1 MRLWHNLPWKWK
13 LLVAF
18 VSIIVCPM
26 LITILIISER
36 MEKRFE
42 ETQEQELLHRVDL
55 VQNLLSKSQTEALRY
70 VSLIQDNEELI
81 QATYYAKL
89 IGDKIGLEKVL
100 QKIFTTLD
108 TGELWDIDELAIY
121 NVDKTLLAQVYNQGY
136 SHPSPSLL
144 IQQALAGQKLTTTAY
159 EEDRNKFVIQAMGPL
174 HSQEEVIAVVMV
186 GFHLNGRFTRQFK
199 EMTGAEF
206 GLLYQGKMIVASHPG
221 MQQQP
226 WDLASFPSAKEVQ
239 IRRAVLIDGV
249 PYIMA
254 FTPLQDVQNRVI
266 GLLAIGLDK
275 TEGQR
280 TITET
285 RWVLFIV
292 TILIMSLTVL
302 ISYKLAKVLA
312 RPVWELRKGV
322 EKIRQG
328 NLTHRLSIR
337 GRDEMG
343 KLALSFNQMTESLEE
358 KTSRLERK
366 NRELA
371 VINAIA
377 TTASQSLHLD
387 NILHE
392 VLAQLLEVMEID
404 CGAVFLMDEN
414 QQKPVLRAHAG
425 LSEQSISLTIL
436 KQAEEYVA
444 RIAQFDQPLVITNPE
459 RESNSSARSSNQEN
473 YPVIVHLPLQSKGK
487 MLGVLSLC
495 SKITRPIISQ
505 EFNLLIAI
513 ASQISMAIENAALYA
528 DLQHQMEKLQT
539 TQIQLLQSEK
549 MSALGKLISG
559 VAHELNNPLTSV
571 IGFAELLSSQY
582 QADKKIYE
590 GLMRIQ
596 QEATRAAKIVKNLL
610 TFARQYKPERK
621 VLSIHEVIEK
631 TLELRAYEFKTHNIQ
646 VVKDFDSSLPATVG
660 DFHQLQQ
667 VMLNLINNAEQAM
680 LEAHGCGILTLKT
693 RWVMP
698 SDSHYGQPDSQ
709 TGHPLTPFIQISIT
723 DDGPGIPP
731 KHLQRIFDPFFTT
744 KTVGKGTGLGLSICY
759 SIIQAHGGRI
769 YATSHGK
776 GTTFFIELPGQL
788 DESLEEASRDEIP
801 QRQVF
806 SGKNILLVEDEA
818 TIQEVI
824 QEILASWGCQ
834 VEPTGNGLEALEK
847 LQQKDY
853 DLIISDIYMPGASG
867 RDLYHWL
874 KEYHP
879 ELLQR
884 IVFIT
889 GDTVSPENRR
899 FLTET
904 GVRYLGKP
912 FSLREFTEII
922 QEELRKE

>member
-1 MRLWHNLPWKWK
+1 MRLWHNLQWKWK

-70 VSLIQDNEELI
+70 VSLLQDNEELI

-89 IGDKIGLEKVL
+89 IGDKIGLAKVI
-100 QKIFTTLD
+100 QRIFTTLD
-108 TGELWDIDELAIY
+108 AGELWDIDELAIY
-121 NVDKTLLAQVYNQGY
+121 NVDQTLLAQVYNHDY

-144 IQQALAGQKLTTTAY
+144 IHQSLAGQKIKNIAY
-159 EEDRNKFVIQAMGPL
+159 EENRNKFGIQAMGPL
-174 HSQEEVIAVVMV
+174 YSQQELIAVVMV
-186 GFHLNGRFTRQFK
+186 GFHLNGGFTRQFK

-206 GLLYQGKMIVASHPG
+206 GLLYQGKMVVASHPG
-221 MQQQP
+221 MQRQP

-275 TEGQR
+275 TDGQR

-292 TILIMSLTVL
+292 TVLIMGLTVL

-312 RPVWELRKGV
+312 RPVWELQEGV

-328 NLTHRLSIR
+328 QLTYRLPIR

-358 KTSRLERK
+358 KTSRLERR

-371 VINAIA
+371 VLNAIA
-377 TTASQSLHLD
+377 TTANQSLHLD
-387 NILHE
+387 NILHK
-392 VLAQLLEVMEID
+392 VLAQLLEVMEMD

-425 LSEQSISLTIL
+425 LSEPSMSLTIL
-436 KQAEEYVA
+436 KQAEEYVT
-444 RIAQFDQPLVITNPE
+444 RITQFDQPLVITNQEKKTRSP
-459 RESNSSARSSNQEN
+459 AASSNPEDYQ
-473 YPVIVHLPLQSKGK
+473 VLVHLPLQSKGK

-513 ASQISMAIENAALYA
+513 ASQISIAIENAALYA
-528 DLQHQMEKLQT
+528 NLQHHVEKLQT

-582 QADKKIYE
+582 HADKKIHE
-590 GLMRIQ
+590 RLKRIQ

-646 VVKDFDSSLPATVG
+646 VVKDFDTSLPAMVG

-693 RWVMP
+693 RRVMP
-698 SDSHYGQPDSQ
+698 SDSHVQPDSQ
-709 TGHPLTPFIQISIT
+709 ADHPLTPFIQISII

-731 KHLQRIFDPFFTT
+731 EHLQQIFDPFFTT

-769 YATSHGK
+769 YATSLGK
-776 GTTFFIELPGQL
+776 GTTFFIELPGQP
-788 DESLEEASRDEIP
+788 DESSEEASRDEIS

-824 QEILASWGCQ
+824 QEILVSWGCQ
-834 VEPTGNGLEALEK
+834 VEPAGNGLEALEK

-912 FSLREFTEII
+912 FSLGEFTEII